1 MITAVDTNI
10 ILDVLIPGEPFSAS
24 SKALLDRHVSDGQ
37 LIICEVVYAEL
48 AARFFSE
55 KELKVF
61 LAETGIRL
69 IYSNEKSLYIA
80 GTRWAEYTRKG
91 NKSRFVCGKCGTTF
105 EANCPQCTT
114 VQTKRLHVLA
124 DFLIGA
130 HALSHADCVLSR
142 DLGIYKMYFRELKVI
157 GSI

>member
-24 SKALLDRHVSDGQ
+24 SKAILDRHVSDGQ

-48 AARFFSE
+48 AAWFSSE
-55 KELKVF
+55 KELKAF

-80 GTRWAEYTRKG
+80 GTRWAEYARKG
-91 NKSRFVCGKCGTTF
+91 NKNRFVRSKCGTTF
-105 EANCPQCTT
+105 EANCPKCTMAL
-114 VQTKRLHVLA
+114 TKRLHVLA

-142 DLGIYKMYFRELKVI
+142 DLGIYKTYFRELKVV
-157 GSI
+157 GSM

>member
-24 SKALLDRHVSDGQ
+24 SKALLDRHISDGQ

-48 AARFFSE
+48 AARFSSE
-55 KELKVF
+55 KDLKAF

-80 GTRWAEYTRKG
+80 GTRWAEYAGKG
-91 NKSRFVCGKCGTTF
+91 NKNRFVCGKCGTTF

-114 VQTKRLHVLA
+114 ALTKRLHVLA
-124 DFLIGA
+124 DFLIA
-130 HALSHADCVLSR
+130 SHALSHADCVLSR
-142 DLGIYKMYFRELKVI
+142 DLGIYKTYFRELKVV

>member
-10 ILDVLIPGEPFSAS
+10 ILDVLIPGEPFSDS
-24 SKALLDRHVSDGQ
+24 SKVLLDRHMLDGQ

-48 AARFFSE
+48 ASRFSSE
-55 KELKVF
+55 KELKAF
-61 LAETGIRL
+61 LTETGIRL
-69 IYSNEKSLYIA
+69 VYSNEKSLYMA
-80 GTRWAEYTRKG
+80 GMRWADYTKKG
-91 NKSRFVCGKCGTTF
+91 NRNRLICGKCGTAS
-105 EANCPQCTT
+105 EVNCPQCATAL
-114 VQTKRLHVLA
+114 TKRLHVLA

-142 DLGIYKMYFRELKVI
+142 DFGIYKTYFRELKVV